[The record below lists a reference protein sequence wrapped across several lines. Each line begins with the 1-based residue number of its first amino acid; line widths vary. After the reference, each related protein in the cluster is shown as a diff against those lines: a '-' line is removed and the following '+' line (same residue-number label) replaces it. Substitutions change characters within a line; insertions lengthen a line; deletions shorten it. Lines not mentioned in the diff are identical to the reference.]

1 MWADW
6 IMSAAPIFSVTKL
19 LKGKI
24 MFEMTSSLYRLVE
37 NEGGERRST
46 WTREG
51 MVPVDYSLQ
60 VIHTTLICH
69 WTDDV

>member
-6 IMSAAPIFSVTKL
+6 IMSAAAIFRVTKL
-19 LKGKI
+19 LRGKI

-51 MVPVDYSLQ
+51 RVDYVLEL
-60 VIHTTLICH
+60 IHTTLICH
-69 WTDDV
+69 WIDDV